1 MCLAYARLAS
11 VLFTAIQRLLVTA
24 VQHREAGLDI
34 TRRELHMNA
43 LSIQNSRYMLG
54 FPLTGP
60 LGAWARTMAET
71 SKHDLLSANSAIT
84 EMHMLAA
91 EELSVKQAEQII
103 AQEVDFLASSEMKM
117 QDAKADSDVTA
128 TAAAA
133 ADASAIPSDVTPP
146 KKATAAA
153 AADGALATV
162 TSDNSKQGLA
172 IELQDKLQKQLSEI
186 VETLAYLIGSDAYS
200 TNCLQLQMM
209 QDYSKGGYQTP
220 AMAQAHANVAQASVG
235 AGGVVMMYP
244 GGLFYSQMK
253 ELASILQTAPFP
265 WTAYKEAGVT
275 VAHAKTRAAVL
286 LVLAT
291 LMQVP
296 LLKQKKTTIF
306 TNEGVLSRQSGA
318 HTHNKRTN
326 ADSSDDSDSDDEEA
340 PQAIPVSRQ
349 VLRYLLHLLLA
360 CGNLAN
366 DAPAPAP
373 APASAAGSGT
383 STPTSAAASAANDTS
398 DTAIPATHSITSMRR
413 VPVTGPALDL
423 DLRTMYEESGRD
435 EKYDS
440 SDDGDGDGDEFDALR
455 DGHGAKKSN
464 NAHESVILIRTRGS
478 VPIIGGSSPASSEI
492 YMMLGQLLG
501 LLRGHAGKEP
511 VLLTSRTAVHLCQQ
525 HAVHPSHSHIH
536 THTRADEAEM
546 QLHGGHS
553 LTVPEAVPALLGVSK
568 LRMRAKVQLQK
579 AQEAALMKDNNV
591 FEYTLKALL

>member
-1 MCLAYARLAS
+1 
-11 VLFTAIQRLLVTA
+11 
-24 VQHREAGLDI
+24 
-34 TRRELHMNA
+34 MNA

-54 FPLTGP
+54 FPLPGP
-60 LGAWARTMAET
+60 LGAWARIMAET

-84 EMHMLAA
+84 EMHMFAA
-91 EELSVKQAEQII
+91 EELSVKQTEQII
-103 AQEVDFLASSEMKM
+103 AQEVALTMNKKFNFSFLASSETKV

-128 TAAAA
+128 TAADA
-133 ADASAIPSDVTPP
+133 ADASAIPGDVTPP
-146 KKATAAA
+146 NKAAA
-153 AADGALATV
+153 AAAAAALATV
-162 TSDNSKQGLA
+162 TSDKHGLA

-186 VETLAYLIGSDAYS
+186 IETLAYLIGSDAYS

-244 GGLFYSQMK
+244 GGLFYSQLK

-265 WTAYKEAGVT
+265 WTAYKEAGMTVT
-275 VAHAKTRAAVL
+275 QAKTRAAVL

-296 LLKQKKTTIF
+296 LQKQKKSTIF
-306 TNEGVLSRQSGA
+306 TNEGVSSRRSGA
-318 HTHNKRTN
+318 HTYDKHTN
-326 ADSSDDSDSDDEEA
+326 ADSSDDSESDDEEA

-360 CGNLAN
+360 CGNLTN
-366 DAPAPAP
+366 DAV
-373 APASAAGSGT
+373 APASAAGTGT
-383 STPTSAAASAANDTS
+383 STPTSAAASAANDTN
-398 DTAIPATHSITSMRR
+398 DTTIPATHSITSMRR
-413 VPVTGPALDL
+413 VPVTGPSLDL
-423 DLRTMYEESGRD
+423 DTMYEERGRD
-435 EKYDS
+435 EKNDS

-464 NAHESVILIRTRGS
+464 NTHESVILIRTRGS
-478 VPIIGGSSPASSEI
+478 VAKGGSGGFSSEI
-492 YMMLGQLLG
+492 YVMLGQLLG

-525 HAVHPSHSHIH
+525 HAVHPSHSH
-536 THTRADEAEM
+536 TRADEAEIH
-546 QLHGGHS
+546 LHGGHS
-553 LTVPEAVPALLGVSK
+553 LTVPEAVPALLSVSK

-579 AQEAALMKDNNV
+579 AQEAARMKENNV